1 MTRIRKLITGR
12 GPAETTFSDP
22 GHSLTRPEMAALV
35 EAIQARIADAGLE
48 GKRLALALDSSV
60 GGLALLVAAFETDSS
75 CAMIAKSSGEVQP
88 DWPAFCDAG
97 LLPPDPD
104 KGVDSLTIV
113 PLIPV
118 SPAPVGQDQL
128 YMRTSGTTGDPKWA
142 VHRKAS
148 VIGAAEAALARCPI
162 HSEDRCLLPLPLSH
176 MYGLGSG
183 SMRSLLAGASIH
195 VVPRGNPLEL
205 LRAARAFLPT
215 VAFLVPSQCRSIMTL
230 NRSLGKMRLV
240 FLGGDRLQ
248 PDEAAAFEALHGTV
262 IGDYGSTETGAL
274 TAHAPD
280 DPAELRHGT
289 SGPLIDGYDLALDE
303 SEGDPAAEGA
313 QVLKLRH
320 KWAMIGYC
328 NAAGEMISATPDIW
342 SMGDMVRVHQPGGHI
357 EVLGRADHAV
367 KRDGLLVHVRAVE
380 SALARA
386 RGVALC
392 AVLSAGQTRRGQGL
406 IAFVQLTSPTANT
419 DEQIM
424 AHCRAELLAREVP
437 DQIEIMPDLP
447 LLPSGKVNRR
457 ALQPEA
463 DRLMNG

>member
-1 MTRIRKLITGR
+1 MTLLRKLIAGR
-12 GPAETTFSDP
+12 GPEETTFSDP
-22 GHSLTRPEMAALV
+22 GHTLTRPEMAALV
-35 EAIQARIADAGLE
+35 EDIQARIAAAGLE

-60 GGLALLVAAFETDSS
+60 GGLALLVAAFETGCS
-75 CAMIAKSSGEVQP
+75 CALIARPAGDAMP

-97 LLPPDPD
+97 LLPPDPAT
-104 KGVDSLTIV
+104 GADSLKIV
-113 PLIPV
+113 PLTPV
-118 SPAPVGQDQL
+118 HPAPLGQDQL

-148 VIGAAEAALARCPI
+148 VIGAAEAALKRCPI
-162 HSEDRCLLPLPLSH
+162 YPQDRCLLPLPLSH
-176 MYGLGSG
+176 MYGLGSA

-195 VVPRGNPLEL
+195 IVPRGNPLEL
-205 LRAARAFLPT
+205 IRAARAATPT

-230 NRSLGKMRLV
+230 NRSLGQMRLV
-240 FLGGDRLQ
+240 ILGGDRLQ
-248 PDEAAAFEALHGTV
+248 PAEAAVFEAQHGTI

-274 TAHAPD
+274 TSHAPD
-280 DPAELRHGT
+280 DPADMRHGT
-289 SGPLIDGYDLALDE
+289 SGPLIDGYDLALDDA
-303 SEGDPAAEGA
+303 GDDPAAEGA

-328 NAAGEMISATPDIW
+328 NAAGEMISETPEVW

-406 IAFVQLTSPTANT
+406 IAFVQLTSPSAST
-419 DEQIM
+419 DDQIL
-424 AHCRAELLAREVP
+424 AHCRAELLSREVP
-437 DQIEIMPDLP
+437 DQIAIIPTLP

-463 DRLMNG
+463 DRLMTG